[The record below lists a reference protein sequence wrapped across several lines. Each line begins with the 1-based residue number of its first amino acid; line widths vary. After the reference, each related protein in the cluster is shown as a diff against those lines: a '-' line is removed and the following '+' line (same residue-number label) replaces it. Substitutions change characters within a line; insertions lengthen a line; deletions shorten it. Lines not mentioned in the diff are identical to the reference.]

1 MKDSKKKGSSK
12 KREEKLMLIK
22 ELNKINDEINVEQ
35 NNVEDLS
42 LKIKNIDGQIFLGYH
57 DIKILNVELKNK
69 EIEVEEKRSHKLLS
83 ERNIENMINKYILKC
98 YENFLNNLTKNE
110 IEIDTLSKRKEDDMK
125 EQKSNKDFQKLTTV
139 TSIKHLN
146 KLNSI
151 ILSQNKIIDNINRK
165 FTICLKRMKDNYSR
179 KINMQRDKMDK
190 ERQKIIF
197 NLQKEK
203 NDRIKNILT
212 TYNEK
217 NFNIQNYFKLIL
229 DDQLELI
236 QKLEEEKLTKK
247 KNYFSKRKG
256 LEQLKKNI
264 SIQRKILEGVERDAY
279 ELERNIVDYENLRN
293 DLKKIKEKRKKQ
305 QKILHELKLETDV
318 KKMLLTKISNEYK
331 TIYDQNKMKLY
342 DYLQKLLLENY
353 FLETKMKLKNESLE
367 VNTIELNKWKES
379 NNPENNEILNNTLNE
394 KFQDFN
400 ILKNEIEE
408 LIDVNEKNHE
418 NYKAIMHLN
427 YFNNE
432 DLDILKREEQINII

>member
-1 MKDSKKKGSSK
+1 MKDSKKKVSSK

-22 ELNKINDEINVEQ
+22 ELNKIKDEINVEQ
-35 NNVEDLS
+35 NNIEDLS
-42 LKIKNIDGQIFLGYH
+42 VKIKNIDGQIFLGYH

-83 ERNIENMINKYILKC
+83 ERNIENMINKYVLKC

-110 IEIDTLSKRKEDDMK
+110 IEIDMLTKRMKDDMK
-125 EQKSNKDFQKLTTV
+125 EQKSNKDFEKLTTV

-203 NDRIKNILT
+203 NDRIKNILM

-217 NFNIQNYFKLIL
+217 IFNIQNYFKLIL
-229 DDQLELI
+229 DDQLDLI

-247 KNYFSKRKG
+247 KNYFSKKKG

-264 SIQRKILEGVERDAY
+264 SIQRKILEGVEKDAH

-331 TIYDQNKMKLY
+331 IIYDQNKMKLY

-394 KFQDFN
+394 KFQDFH

-432 DLDILKREEQINII
+432 DLDILKREEQINIL

>member
-1 MKDSKKKGSSK
+1 MKNPKKKGTSK
-12 KREEKLMLIK
+12 KREEKLILIK

-42 LKIKNIDGQIFLGYH
+42 VKIKNIDGQIFLGYH

-83 ERNIENMINKYILKC
+83 ERNIENMINKYVLKC

-110 IEIDTLSKRKEDDMK
+110 IEIDTLSKRMEDDKK
-125 EQKSNKDFQKLTTV
+125 EQKSNKDFEKLTTV

-165 FTICLKRMKDNYSR
+165 FTICLKKMKDNYSR

-203 NDRIKNILT
+203 NDRIKNILK

-217 NFNIQNYFKLIL
+217 IFNIQNYFKLIL
-229 DDQLELI
+229 DDQLDLI
-236 QKLEEEKLTKK
+236 QKLEEEKLNKK
-247 KNYFSKRKG
+247 KNYFSKRKS

-279 ELERNIVDYENLRN
+279 ELEKNIVDYENLRN

-318 KKMLLTKISNEYK
+318 KKMLLTKITNEYK

-408 LIDVNEKNHE
+408 LIDVNEKNQE

-432 DLDILKREEQINII
+432 DLDILKREEQINMS

>member
-42 LKIKNIDGQIFLGYH
+42 VKIKNIDGQIFLGYH

-125 EQKSNKDFQKLTTV
+125 EQKSNKDFQKLTT
-139 TSIKHLN
+139 
-146 KLNSI
+146 
-151 ILSQNKIIDNINRK
+151 KIYNI
-165 FTICLKRMKDNYSR
+165 
-179 KINMQRDKMDK
+179 
-190 ERQKIIF
+190 
-197 NLQKEK
+197 
-203 NDRIKNILT
+203 NILT
-212 TYNEK
+212 TYNDK
-217 NFNIQNYFKLIL
+217 IFNIQNYFKLIL

-432 DLDILKREEQINII
+432 DLDILKREEQINIIYKCK

>member
-42 LKIKNIDGQIFLGYH
+42 VKIKNIDGQIFLGYH
-57 DIKILNVELKNK
+57 DIK
-69 EIEVEEKRSHKLLS
+69 
-83 ERNIENMINKYILKC
+83 
-98 YENFLNNLTKNE
+98 
-110 IEIDTLSKRKEDDMK
+110 
-125 EQKSNKDFQKLTTV
+125 
-139 TSIKHLN
+139 
-146 KLNSI
+146 
-151 ILSQNKIIDNINRK
+151 
-165 FTICLKRMKDNYSR
+165 
-179 KINMQRDKMDK
+179 
-190 ERQKIIF
+190 
-197 NLQKEK
+197 
-203 NDRIKNILT
+203 
-212 TYNEK
+212 
-217 NFNIQNYFKLIL
+217 
-229 DDQLELI
+229 
-236 QKLEEEKLTKK
+236 EEKLTKK

>member
-1 MKDSKKKGSSK
+1 MKNPKKKGTSK
-12 KREEKLMLIK
+12 KREEKLILIK

-42 LKIKNIDGQIFLGYH
+42 VKIKNIDGQIFLGYH

-83 ERNIENMINKYILKC
+83 ERNIENMINKYVLKC

-110 IEIDTLSKRKEDDMK
+110 IEIDTLSKIMEDDKK
-125 EQKSNKDFQKLTTV
+125 EQKSNKDFEKLTTV

-165 FTICLKRMKDNYSR
+165 FTICLKKMKDNYSR

-203 NDRIKNILT
+203 NERIKNILK

-217 NFNIQNYFKLIL
+217 IFNIQNYFKLIL

-236 QKLEEEKLTKK
+236 QKLEEEKLNKK
-247 KNYFSKRKG
+247 KNYFSKRKC

-264 SIQRKILEGVERDAY
+264 SIQRKILEGVEKDAY
-279 ELERNIVDYENLRN
+279 ELEKNIVDYENLRN

-318 KKMLLTKISNEYK
+318 KKMLLTKITNEYK

-432 DLDILKREEQINII
+432 DLDILKREEQINMS

>member
-42 LKIKNIDGQIFLGYH
+42 VKIKNIDGQIFLGYH

-179 KINMQRDKMDK
+179 KINMVQIKKKKKKKLYIYIYIYINLFIQR
-190 ERQKIIF
+190 
-197 NLQKEK
+197 
-203 NDRIKNILT
+203 NILT
-212 TYNEK
+212 TYNDK
-217 NFNIQNYFKLIL
+217 IFNIQNYFKLIL

-342 DYLQKLLLENY
+342 DYLQKLLLE
-353 FLETKMKLKNESLE
+353 
-367 VNTIELNKWKES
+367 V
-379 NNPENNEILNNTLNE
+379 
-394 KFQDFN
+394 
-400 ILKNEIEE
+400 
-408 LIDVNEKNHE
+408 
-418 NYKAIMHLN
+418 
-427 YFNNE
+427 
-432 DLDILKREEQINII
+432 